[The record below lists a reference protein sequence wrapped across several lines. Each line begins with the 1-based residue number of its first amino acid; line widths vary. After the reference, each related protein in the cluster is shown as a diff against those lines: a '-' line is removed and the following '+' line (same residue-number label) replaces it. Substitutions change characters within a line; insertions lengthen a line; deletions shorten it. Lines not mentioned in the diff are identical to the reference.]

1 MQRRPADAGRA
12 RRGGEWEAQMRVHV
26 ILSGAALALAVLGL
40 AVLGLAVVG
49 LPARADDVPVLQV
62 EQVCHGIVDQS
73 GGSLTVGDPKVAFDQ
88 CMAGEKSDRETLS
101 KEWGSFTA
109 DDKRHCT
116 AETKMGGESSY
127 TELITC
133 LEMARD
139 VRSLHSGNGL
149 TKMPTPGQT
158 PAETPSAA
166 PSAAGQKK

>member
-1 MQRRPADAGRA
+1 
-12 RRGGEWEAQMRVHV
+12 MRIYFV
-26 ILSGAALALAVLGL
+26 GASAIFALLCSVQLTQ
-40 AVLGLAVVG
+40 
-49 LPARADDVPVLQV
+49 ADDVPTLQV

-88 CMAGEKSDRETLS
+88 CMAGEKNDRETLS
-101 KEWGSFTA
+101 KEWNTFTA

-139 VRSLHSGNGL
+139 VRNLRSGN
-149 TKMPTPGQT
+149 TTAKSATP
-158 PAETPSAA
+158 PKA
-166 PSAAGQKK
+166 KD

>member
-1 MQRRPADAGRA
+1 MERQTDDNGGGCHDGRYH
-12 RRGGEWEAQMRVHV
+12 GGGAISAFRQALCREAAMGIYSVGV
-26 ILSGAALALAVLGL
+26 SALFALVFSVSL
-40 AVLGLAVVG
+40 
-49 LPARADDVPVLQV
+49 ARADDIPVLQV

-88 CMAGEKSDRETLS
+88 CIAGEKSDRESLS
-101 KEWGSFTA
+101 KEWSTFTA

-139 VRSLHSGNGL
+139 VRNLRAGTPT
-149 TKMPTPGQT
+149 TKSSTPEKG
-158 PAETPSAA
+158 
-166 PSAAGQKK
+166 KN